1 MQAENIPKMAAA
13 VAAVKGTQTD
23 SCCSR
28 SQQTTPGTNETAK
41 ASNCVH
47 RRNMLSLVLLI
58 IFGKIRSHNWNA
70 KDIDL

>member
-41 ASNCVH
+41 QAIVYTEEIC
-47 RRNMLSLVLLI
+47 LV
-58 IFGKIRSHNWNA
+58 WYY
-70 KDIDL
+70 